1 MHLQEKNDKLI
12 AGHLAVKKDYYYCV
26 LNIVENGKRKPKW
39 IATHLKVK
47 GNKTRANDMLQTL
60 RLEWTA
66 KLNADEPEITDKK
79 GACQQGVRKG
89 RKSKEASGTSVTL
102 KRNIKAGSGPEM
114 DFVDF
119 LDVWLDYKYKLATE
133 QTLEQRTNEL
143 STYAGYETNVN
154 FPIRPYFSKHVF
166 KLCEL
171 TQDDIKAFYTKQ
183 LERVK
188 VSTVKHYH
196 AAIHNALNYAKDQ
209 HWITSNP
216 SDGILFPK
224 GPKFKGDYYSDVE
237 VKEMFGF
244 ADDPRLEL
252 AVVMACFY
260 SLRRSEVIGLKWPFF
275 DFNNDFF
282 SMRNTVT
289 ECRVKGKKVLVKKER
304 GKTDS
309 SVRTYPLVSV
319 IKEKLLALKAEQ
331 EENRKL
337 CGRSYNT
344 ENLGYV
350 FVDAVGNLM
359 KPSYLTDA
367 FRKFLEKNNLRHIR
381 FHDLRH
387 TTAALLMG
395 SEVPIEQVQEWMGHS
410 EISTTVNMYGH
421 LEFSTKRVA
430 ASKISARI
438 L

>member
-26 LNIVENGKRKPKW
+26 LNVVENGKRKPKW

-133 QTLEQRTNEL
+133 QSLEQRTNEL

-260 SLRRSEVIGLKWPFF
+260 SLRRSEVIGLKWPFI

-319 IKEKLLALKAEQ
+319 IKEKRGFQ
-331 EENRKL
+331 
-337 CGRSYNT
+337 G
-344 ENLGYV
+344 G
-350 FVDAVGNLM
+350 
-359 KPSYLTDA
+359 
-367 FRKFLEKNNLRHIR
+367 
-381 FHDLRH
+381 
-387 TTAALLMG
+387 
-395 SEVPIEQVQEWMGHS
+395 
-410 EISTTVNMYGH
+410 
-421 LEFSTKRVA
+421 
-430 ASKISARI
+430 
-438 L
+438 

>member
-26 LNIVENGKRKPKW
+26 LNVVENGKRKPKW

-79 GACQQGVRKG
+79 GTCQQGVRKG
-89 RKSKEASGTSVTL
+89 RKSKEASGISVTL
-102 KRNIKAGSGPEM
+102 KRNIKAGPGPEM

-143 STYAGYETNVN
+143 STYAGYETNIN
-154 FPIRPYFSKHVF
+154 FPIRPYFSRHVF

-171 TQDDIKAFYTKQ
+171 TQDDIKAFYMEQ

-196 AAIHNALNYAKDQ
+196 AAIHNALNYAKDR

-260 SLRRSEVIGLKWPFF
+260 SLRRSEVIGLKWPFI

-319 IKEKLLALKAEQ
+319 IKAKLLALKAEQ

-387 TTAALLMG
+387 PYVKHTTKKYN
-395 SEVPIEQVQEWMGHS
+395 SEKQKTQA
-410 EISTTVNMYGH
+410 
-421 LEFSTKRVA
+421 TKMDLIAWGFCFCIVSY
-430 ASKISARI
+430 SKRSWT

>member
-26 LNIVENGKRKPKW
+26 LNVVENGKRKPKW

-79 GACQQGVRKG
+79 GTCQQGVRKG

-143 STYAGYETNVN
+143 STYAGYETNIN
-154 FPIRPYFSKHVF
+154 FPIRPYFSRHVF

-171 TQDDIKAFYTKQ
+171 TQDDIKAFYMEQ

-196 AAIHNALNYAKDQ
+196 AAIHNALNYAKDR

-260 SLRRSEVIGLKWPFF
+260 SLRRSEVIGLKWPFI

-319 IKEKLLALKAEQ
+319 IKAKLLALKAEQ

-387 TTAALLMG
+387 PYVKHTTKKYN
-395 SEVPIEQVQEWMGHS
+395 SEKQKTQA
-410 EISTTVNMYGH
+410 
-421 LEFSTKRVA
+421 TKMDLIAWGFCFCIVSY
-430 ASKISARI
+430 SKRSWT

>member
-26 LNIVENGKRKPKW
+26 LNVVENGKRKPKW

-79 GACQQGVRKG
+79 GTCQQGVRKG
-89 RKSKEASGTSVTL
+89 RKSKEASGISVTL
-102 KRNIKAGSGPEM
+102 KRNIKAGPGPEM

-143 STYAGYETNVN
+143 STYAGYETNIN
-154 FPIRPYFSKHVF
+154 FPIRPYFSRHVF

-171 TQDDIKAFYTKQ
+171 TQDDIKAFYMEQ

-196 AAIHNALNYAKDQ
+196 AAIHNALNYAKDR

-260 SLRRSEVIGLKWPFF
+260 SLRRSEVIGLKWPFI

-319 IKEKLLALKAEQ
+319 IKAKLLALKAEQ

-387 TTAALLMG
+387 PYVKHTTKKYN
-395 SEVPIEQVQEWMGHS
+395 SEKQKTQA
-410 EISTTVNMYGH
+410 
-421 LEFSTKRVA
+421 TKMDLIAWVFRFCIFNY
-430 ASKISARI
+430 SKRSWT

>member
-26 LNIVENGKRKPKW
+26 LNVVENGKRKPKW

-79 GACQQGVRKG
+79 GTCQQGVRKG
-89 RKSKEASGTSVTL
+89 RKSKEASGISVTL
-102 KRNIKAGSGPEM
+102 KRNIKAGPGPEM

-143 STYAGYETNVN
+143 STYAGYETNIN
-154 FPIRPYFSKHVF
+154 FPIRPYFSRHVF

-171 TQDDIKAFYTKQ
+171 TQDDIKAFYMEQ

-196 AAIHNALNYAKDQ
+196 AAIHNALNYAKDR

-260 SLRRSEVIGLKWPFF
+260 SLRRSEVIGLKWPFI

-319 IKEKLLALKAEQ
+319 IKAKLLALKAEQ

-387 TTAALLMG
+387 PYVKHYENDELFICDFQV
-395 SEVPIEQVQEWMGHS
+395 EVFNRFK
-410 EISTTVNMYGH
+410 TVGIN
-421 LEFSTKRVA
+421 LA
-430 ASKISARI
+430 DI

>member
-26 LNIVENGKRKPKW
+26 LNVVENGKRKPKW

-79 GACQQGVRKG
+79 GTCQQGVRKG
-89 RKSKEASGTSVTL
+89 RKSKEASGISVTL
-102 KRNIKAGSGPEM
+102 KRNIKAGPGPEM

-143 STYAGYETNVN
+143 STYAGYETNIN
-154 FPIRPYFSKHVF
+154 FPIRPYFSRHVF

-171 TQDDIKAFYTKQ
+171 TQDDIKAFYMEQ

-196 AAIHNALNYAKDQ
+196 AAIHNALNYAKDR

-260 SLRRSEVIGLKWPFF
+260 SLRRSEVIGLKWPFI

-319 IKEKLLALKAEQ
+319 IKAKLLALKAEQ

-387 TTAALLMG
+387 PYVKHTTKKYNSEKQKTQTTNLSADSLGFLFLL
-395 SEVPIEQVQEWMGHS
+395 
-410 EISTTVNMYGH
+410 
-421 LEFSTKRVA
+421 F
-430 ASKISARI
+430 I
-438 L
+438 LRLCP